1 MNFEFD
7 DTERAFQ
14 DAVRHYALERLLPDY
29 ARWDRG
35 ERLPRERVHEL
46 AELGL
51 TGLLVPAEHGGVGG
65 SYVQAGIAAEE
76 IARGDHNMTFFIQ
89 LGAIAADLVG
99 QHAQAALRERLL
111 PALAAGDVLVAFA
124 LTEPGA
130 GSDAANIRTTARQ
143 DGDAWVVNGEK
154 ASITLA
160 GSADYAVVFARM
172 GEGGAKGIGGVVV
185 PLDAPGVSR
194 QVYDAMGGKLAERG
208 SLFFDEVRVP
218 LDHQL
223 GEPGR
228 GFAQAMEAF
237 DYNRAIIALACLG
250 TAQQSLDETIAY
262 ARQRETFGKPL
273 ARHAGYAFQVAEH
286 AIHLASARLLAY
298 QTLWLKDQGRPH
310 TREAAMAK
318 YLAPKAATE
327 AIRACIVLNGWMG
340 YDNSLPHAQRLRD
353 VLGLEIG
360 DGTPEIM
367 KGVVARELF
376 GREYVAYR

>member
-1 MNFEFD
+1 MEFEFD
-7 DTERAFQ
+7 DTEQAFQ
-14 DAVRHYALERLLPDY
+14 DAMRRYALERLLPDY

-35 ERLPRERVHEL
+35 ERLPRERVREL
-46 AELGL
+46 AGLGL
-51 TGLLVPAEHGGVGG
+51 TGLLVPETLGGAGC
-65 SYVQAGIAAEE
+65 SYVMAGIAAEE

-99 QHAQAALRERLL
+99 QHAQAGLRERLL
-111 PALAAGDVLVAFA
+111 PRLASGDALVAFA

-130 GSDAANIRTTARQ
+130 GSDAAAIRASACR
-143 DGDAWVVNGEK
+143 DGEHWVVSGEK

-160 GSADYAVVFARM
+160 GLADYAVVFARM
-172 GEGGAKGIGGVVV
+172 GDAGARGIGALVV
-185 PLDAPGVSR
+185 PLDAPGVTR

-208 SLFFDEVRVP
+208 SLFFDAVRVP

-250 TAQQSLDETIAY
+250 TAQQSLDETIAH
-262 ARQRETFGKPL
+262 ARRRETFGKPL

-286 AIHLASARLLAY
+286 ATHLASARLLAY
-298 QTLWLKDQGRPH
+298 QALALKDRGRPH

-340 YDNSLPHAQRLRD
+340 YDNALPHAQRLRD

-367 KGVVARELF
+367 KGVIARELF
-376 GREYVAYR
+376 GRDYVAYR